1 VAQVLKGEMD
11 TLRCHEPWQLA
22 QGQGIVVAVELTPQ
36 LIEQA
41 FRAQGCPCDCSTLYV
56 GAELHRQE
64 TYCPSYC
71 FKSGDFLV
79 GDLVEVP
86 PAPGPPP
93 AGVEGVGRGEVGQGA
108 EEAAEVAAAMVLQLT
123 GKLMWKPGNK
133 STLITR
139 TVARKSFLATYR
151 PVAPYDQLGRQGSTD
166 SSGSMDSSGF
176 MDRDPSV

>member
-1 VAQVLKGEMD
+1 VLGFRLNERERRGARPQVLKGESD
-11 TLRCHEPWQLA
+11 TLRCHERWQLA

-41 FRAQGCPCDCSTLYV
+41 FRQQGCPCDCSMLYV

-71 FKSGDFLV
+71 FKPGDFLV

-86 PAPGPPP
+86 ELVA
-93 AGVEGVGRGEVGQGA
+93 ERGQGA
-108 EEAAEVAAAMVLQLT
+108 GGSEEGAATMVLQLA
-123 GKLMWKPGNK
+123 GKLKWKPGNK

-151 PVAPYDQLGRQGSTD
+151 PVAPYDQLGRQGSMDSYGSARSMGTD
-166 SSGSMDSSGF
+166 SS
-176 MDRDPSV
+176 